1 MDKYL
6 KKNLFR
12 NLQKLY
18 ILADIYMDIQ
28 RSIIIIKQEVLT
40 SSILIINDS
49 NFIGQL
55 TFCTTSIKKFY
66 FITVITPNQRKK
78 NCQKKKINK

>member
-55 TFCTTSIKKFY
+55 TFCTTTKSSILLQLLNQIKEKK
-66 FITVITPNQRKK
+66 IA
-78 NCQKKKINK
+78 KKKK